1 MFRYRFYLAASLV
14 ASLAAVS
21 LAAAQ
26 GTLADEG
33 SFTLSRDGDRVGRED
48 FSIRHV
54 PTTGGAFEILTRGV
68 VVLGA
73 QRRTVDL
80 SADSA
85 GLPIRFQA
93 KTIVDGK
100 ATDTYRAEVLGR
112 RMSARSVRADGESAR
127 EILLPAGTLL
137 VDDGIFHL
145 LQFVVARGA
154 GASVQAVVPSRG
166 IVVTLTV
173 QDAGADHV
181 AIALQSIEADKYV
194 VREAAGGAVREVWV
208 DGTGRLLK
216 VALPAQRLVAVRDDA
231 PRSTPR

>member
-1 MFRYRFYLAASLV
+1 MSRYRLLLAASLV
-14 ASLAAVS
+14 AVRF
-21 LAAAQ
+21 AAAQ

-33 SFTLSRDGDRVGRED
+33 SFTVSRDGDRVGRED

-68 VVLGA
+68 VVLAG

-85 GLPIRFQA
+85 GRPARFQA
-93 KTIVDGK
+93 KTIVDGRT
-100 ATDTYRAEVLGR
+100 TDTYRAEVLGR
-112 RMSARSVRADGESAR
+112 RLSARSVRADGESAR
-127 EILLPAGTLL
+127 ELLLPPGTLL
-137 VDDGIFHL
+137 VEDGVLHL
-145 LQFVVARGA
+145 LQFVVGR

-181 AIALQSIEADKYV
+181 AIALQSLEAHKYV
-194 VREAAGGAVREVWV
+194 VREGAGGIVREVWV
-208 DGTGRLLK
+208 DADGRLLK

-231 PRSTPR
+231 PRRTPR